1 MSVTLSEMEAGGISN
16 SQDRSSQL
24 AATPPP
30 LRQRKGKIII
40 LNIFCSLVAT
50 QIKARF
56 ENALASFSP
65 RRLVSFFAGK

>member
-16 SQDRSSQL
+16 SQDRSSEL
-24 AATPPP
+24 AATPPRWR
-30 LRQRKGKIII
+30 RQRKGKIII

-65 RRLVSFFAGK
+65 DD